1 MAQVFPT
8 KANLMTTKKSLELAK
23 LGYDLMDR
31 KRNILVRE
39 MMSLIDEAK
48 RVQNEIGD
56 VYAEAYNALKTALL
70 NLGDC
75 SRFAGAIPIDDTV
88 SVDYRSVMGVEVPIV
103 TIGDLG
109 TNVRNS
115 TKYRSAG
122 GPPMSE
128 IDDIDLVTEGIV
140 TIGEVETNVRNFGF
154 LATNSDFDEA
164 CLRFSEVKKLTVQ
177 LAQIESSIY
186 RLADA
191 VKKTQKR
198 SNALNHIMI
207 PRLTSTVKFITEA
220 LDEKEREDFSRLK
233 VTKRTK
239 ERRQRSQEDL

>member
-8 KANLMTTKKSLELAK
+8 KANLLNTKKSLELAK

-48 RVQNEIGD
+48 EVQQQIGEA
-56 VYAEAYNALKTALL
+56 YAAAYNALKTASL

-75 SRFAGAIPIDDTV
+75 SRFAGAIPVDDSVT
-88 SVDYRSVMGVEVPIV
+88 VDYRSVMGVEVPTV
-103 TIGDLG
+103 EIGDRK
-109 TNVRNS
+109 TDVR
-115 TKYRSAG
+115 
-122 GPPMSE
+122 
-128 IDDIDLVTEGIV
+128 D
-140 TIGEVETNVRNFGF
+140 FGF

-164 CLRFSEVKKLTVQ
+164 CLRFGEVKQLTVH
-177 LAQIESSIY
+177 LAQIESSVY

-198 SNALNHIMI
+198 SNALNNIMI
-207 PRLTSTVKFITEA
+207 PRLSETVKFITEA

-233 VTKRTK
+233 VTKRFK
-239 ERRQRSQEDL
+239 EKKDE